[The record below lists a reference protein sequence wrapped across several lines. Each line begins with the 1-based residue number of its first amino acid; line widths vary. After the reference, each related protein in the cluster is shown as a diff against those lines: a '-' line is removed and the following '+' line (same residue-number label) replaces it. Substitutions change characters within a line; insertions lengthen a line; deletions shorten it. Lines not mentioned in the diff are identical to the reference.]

1 MDQTMAH
8 NPDINPEPDQ
18 MTVLDLMTNQNTTV
32 ILIRPLPAQIAQ
44 ILKQILNHHLTTTAT
59 METLVMMTHHQKIKG
74 TNLLE
79 TSLIPMTLE
88 TILVRTTTILVK
100 MTPILVKAMVILV
113 ETLVMMILRTSLA
126 IVILIQVTQLF
137 THQPAHH

>member
-1 MDQTMAH
+1 
-8 NPDINPEPDQ
+8 
-18 MTVLDLMTNQNTTV
+18 
-32 ILIRPLPAQIAQ
+32 
-44 ILKQILNHHLTTTAT
+44 